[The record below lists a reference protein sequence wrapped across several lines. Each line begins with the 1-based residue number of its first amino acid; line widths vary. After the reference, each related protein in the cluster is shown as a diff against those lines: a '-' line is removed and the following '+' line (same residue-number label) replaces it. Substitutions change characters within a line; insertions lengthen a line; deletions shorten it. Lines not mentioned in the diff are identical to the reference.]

1 MLEGARVV
9 VVVPAFREERQIA
22 RVLASMPAWVD
33 DVCVVDD
40 GSPDATAD
48 IAGRFSPRVTLV
60 RHERNL
66 GVGAAIATGY
76 RWALDRTTAEHD
88 AVCVM
93 AGDGQMHPD
102 DLEAVARP
110 IVRGETDYAKGD
122 RFSAPHHARGM
133 PITRRIGGRIFS
145 TLTSLA
151 IARQIRDAQCGY
163 TAIARA
169 ALLAVD
175 LDDLW
180 PRFGYPND
188 MLGQLAVRRMRIA
201 EVPVRPVYDGEISKL
216 RAWHLLPISALVARA
231 AIRVRVPPGS
241 KKE

>member
-9 VVVPAFREERQIA
+9 VIVPAFQEERQIE
-22 RVLASMPAWVD
+22 RVLARVPEWVD

-40 GSPDATAD
+40 ASKDRTCE
-48 IAGRFSPRVTLV
+48 IACRFSPRVTLV
-60 RHERNL
+60 RHERNH

-76 RWALDRTTAEHD
+76 RWALDHTAGERD

-102 DLEAVARP
+102 DLETVARP
-110 IVRGETDYAKGD
+110 IVRGDTDYSKGD
-122 RFSAPHHARGM
+122 RFGAPHHGCGM
-133 PITRRIGGRIFS
+133 PMARKIGGRVFS
-145 TLTSLA
+145 MLTSFA
-151 IARQIRDAQCGY
+151 ILQPIRDSQCGY
-163 TAIARA
+163 TAIARG
-169 ALLAVD
+169 ALLALD
-175 LDDLW
+175 LADLW

-188 MLGQLAVRRMRIA
+188 LLGQLAVRRLHIA

-216 RAWHLLPISALVARA
+216 RVWHLLPIAALVARA
-231 AIRVRVPPGS
+231 AIRVRVRRS

>member
-9 VVVPAFREERQIA
+9 VVVPAFQEERQIE
-22 RVLASMPAWVD
+22 RVLASIPTCVD

-40 GSPDATAD
+40 ASRDSTSE
-48 IAGRFSPRVTLV
+48 IAQSFAPRISLV
-60 RHERNL
+60 RHERNR

-76 RWALDRTTAEHD
+76 RWALERTAGERD
-88 AVCVM
+88 AICVM

-110 IVRGETDYAKGD
+110 IVRGDADYSKGD
-122 RFSAPHHARGM
+122 RFGAPHHARGM
-133 PITRRIGGRIFS
+133 PIARKIGGRVFS

-151 IARQIRDAQCGY
+151 IDQPIRDSQCGY
-163 TAIARA
+163 TAISRR
-169 ALLAVD
+169 ALLGLD
-175 LDDLW
+175 LFALW

-188 MLGQLAVRRMRIA
+188 LLGHLAERRLRIE

-216 RAWHLLPISALVARA
+216 RPWHLFPISALVVRA
-231 AIRVRVPPGS
+231 AIRVRVRRS